1 MPTHLLR
8 RRSVKKKWIKNFVA
22 ICVLFGLAVFAL
34 GGRRAVATSKKS
46 YKCDLVDVDTMQSM
60 VDQRAAD
67 GWRLAAVSAYS
78 HPAGSTSVER
88 VVLVFEK
95 E

>member
-1 MPTHLLR
+1 MST
-8 RRSVKKKWIKNFVA
+8 NFKFS
-22 ICVLFGLAVFAL
+22 I
-34 GGRRAVATSKKS
+34 RATR
-46 YKCDLVDVDTMQSM
+46 QSM